1 MKTWGE
7 IKVMNDLKEQ
17 AKKIIAKG
25 KALGDVELINMG
37 LDMLEAIPELDIGQ
51 PTVEDKILQ
60 TTTNKKVYP
69 KQLFDSRNITE
80 QFRVENKTPIDTK
93 YGKKIPVAVGA
104 RENKF
109 IDDGVEA
116 VDLIGKT
123 PPSPPKQKRK
133 VNKVEMLCQVCG
145 KKEKV
150 LKELVFSES
159 YRCESCLMKGKTL

>member
-1 MKTWGE
+1 
-7 IKVMNDLKEQ
+7 MNDLKEQ

-25 KALGDVELINMG
+25 KALGDLELINMG
-37 LDMLEAIPELDIGQ
+37 LDMLDAIPELDIGQ
-51 PTVEDKILQ
+51 STTETKELGI
-60 TTTNKKVYP
+60 TTNQKTYP

-93 YGKKIPVAVGA
+93 YGKKIPVTIGS

-116 VDLIGKT
+116 VDLMGQT
-123 PPSPPKQKRK
+123 PPSPPKAKRK
-133 VNKVEMLCQVCG
+133 VNKVEMMCQVCG

-150 LKELVFSES
+150 LKELVFSEY

>member
-1 MKTWGE
+1 
-7 IKVMNDLKEQ
+7 MNDLKEQ

-25 KALGDVELINMG
+25 KALGDIELINMG
-37 LDMLEAIPELDIGQ
+37 LDMLDAIPELDVGQ
-51 PTVEDKILQ
+51 STVEDKILE
-60 TTTNKKVYP
+60 TTINKKTYP

-93 YGKKIPVAVGA
+93 YGKKIPVAIGS

-133 VNKVEMLCQVCG
+133 VNKVEMVCQVCG

-150 LKELVFSES
+150 LKELVFSEY